1 MDIDG
6 VEHVCSDAD
15 MEIEYGYLKE
25 KCDAGADVIITQ
37 ASRATEQLGQTL
49 RSEDRSPRLASSRPG
64 LPSPLPPPPQLFYD
78 MRVFETFVRECRSR
92 GINAPIL
99 PGIMPLNAYGGFKR
113 MTGAPRAG
121 LPHGPAGCAPHG
133 AGLRVISLLGAQ
145 ASARRASRPRWRR
158 WSTS

>member
-64 LPSPLPPPPQLFYD
+64 LPTPLPPPPQLFYD
-78 MRVFETFVRECRSR
+78 MRAHMALIIDEFEYFRNSH
-92 GINAPIL
+92 
-99 PGIMPLNAYGGFKR
+99 MPNYHLE
-113 MTGAPRAG
+113 
-121 LPHGPAGCAPHG
+121 
-133 AGLRVISLLGAQ
+133 
-145 ASARRASRPRWRR
+145 
-158 WSTS
+158 

>member
-64 LPSPLPPPPQLFYD
+64 LPSPLPPLD
-78 MRVFETFVRECRSR
+78 
-92 GINAPIL
+92 
-99 PGIMPLNAYGGFKR
+99 
-113 MTGAPRAG
+113 
-121 LPHGPAGCAPHG
+121 PAGSIRNLGIHSPLMIEYKT
-133 AGLRVISLLGAQ
+133 AGYGMKA
-145 ASARRASRPRWRR
+145 
-158 WSTS
+158 